1 MAISF
6 AILKQSRVILRF
18 VFAVQ
23 AGRVRKLCI
32 VPDPIPFQVTGI
44 VIHSRST
51 VCREREWAAVAGCFF
66 YHWLCFRQTQ
76 TLSTVKIFVSLKY
89 TQMSW
94 FLIFH
99 ILLQK
104 WFATY
109 FELVVLV
116 QLCIISSFRSRL
128 VIGWLQ
134 NLSQNFVW
142 VALVRVTTDT
152 TCLLSFFK
160 GGFLP
165 NVFKALAHRPDEF
178 RAFFMY
184 YDALM
189 LKEGNLTKAEKEM
202 IVVATSAANNCTYCV
217 IAHGALLRIYS
228 KNPLLGDQVNFCLY
242 CYYIWMIN
250 SPWTGSQAEQG
261 KKGNWWA
268 KQAKCGVGEKKWW
281 GRL

>member
-1 MAISF
+1 MYCTRPHTFSSHRHCDS
-6 AILKQSRVILRF
+6 LPEHSLPWK
-18 VFAVQ
+18 
-23 AGRVRKLCI
+23 GRSGCCRLLQFFLPLALLSANPDI
-32 VPDPIPFQVTGI
+32 VNSKNICQLEIYTNVMIP
-44 VIHSRST
+44 
-51 VCREREWAAVAGCFF
+51 
-66 YHWLCFRQTQ
+66 Y
-76 TLSTVKIFVSLKY
+76 
-89 TQMSW
+89 
-94 FLIFH
+94 FH

-109 FELVVLV
+109 FELAVFV
-116 QLCIISSFRSRL
+116 QLCIISLFRSRL
-128 VIGWLQ
+128 VIGWFQ

-142 VALVRVTTDT
+142 VDLVRVTTDT

-242 CYYIWMIN
+242 SYCIGMIN
-250 SPWTGSQAEQG
+250 SPWTGSQAGQG

-281 GRL
+281 GGCRLCVDADHPWY